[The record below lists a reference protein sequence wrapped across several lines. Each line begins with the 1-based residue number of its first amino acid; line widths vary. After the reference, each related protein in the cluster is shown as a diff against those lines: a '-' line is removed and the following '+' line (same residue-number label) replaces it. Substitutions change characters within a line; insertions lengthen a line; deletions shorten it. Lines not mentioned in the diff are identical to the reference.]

1 MTSNTNNTYTTIWW
15 QLLSSVKLH
24 CKWICS

>member
-1 MTSNTNNTYTTIWW
+1 MTSNTNNTYTTVWW

-24 CKWICS
+24 C